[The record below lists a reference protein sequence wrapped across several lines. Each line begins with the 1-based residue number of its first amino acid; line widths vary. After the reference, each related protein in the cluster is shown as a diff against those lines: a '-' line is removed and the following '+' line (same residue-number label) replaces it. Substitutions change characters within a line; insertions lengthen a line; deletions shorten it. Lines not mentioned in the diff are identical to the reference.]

1 MRGIAS
7 VVAVGLLVA
16 SPAAAQEKV
25 PGGGIVYGEQVGAA
39 VSAPKGW
46 VYDPTAGSGQ
56 GLRAVMY
63 PEGSTW
69 KDSNRVMYVNVV
81 RLKEGQKPAA
91 FIADDDARFKKES
104 PDLTVGTGEPIV
116 QAIGGVRAEV
126 RLYTTEAAHT
136 FEAVAYASKGSS
148 IAIYVL
154 SCKTKKDLEATMQAF
169 RDVVANSYLVEMAP
183 AE

>member
-7 VVAVGLLVA
+7 VVAVGVLMA
-16 SPAAAQEKV
+16 SPAATQEKV
-25 PGGGIVYGEQVGAA
+25 PGGGIVYGEEIGAA

-69 KDSNRVMYVNVV
+69 KDSTRVMYVNVV

-91 FIADDDARFKKES
+91 FIADDDARSKKES
-104 PDLTVGTGEPIV
+104 PDLTVDTGEPIA
-116 QAIGGVRAEV
+116 QAVGGVRAAV
-126 RLYTTEAAHT
+126 RLYTTEAT
-136 FEAVAYASKGSS
+136 PTYEAVAYASKGSS
-148 IAIYVL
+148 LA
-154 SCKTKKDLEATMQAF
+154 K
-169 RDVVANSYLVEMAP
+169 
-183 AE
+183 